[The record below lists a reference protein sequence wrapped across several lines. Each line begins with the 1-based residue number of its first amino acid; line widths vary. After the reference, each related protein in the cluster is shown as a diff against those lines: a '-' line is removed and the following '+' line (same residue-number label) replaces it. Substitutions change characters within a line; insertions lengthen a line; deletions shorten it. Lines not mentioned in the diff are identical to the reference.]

1 MLTDEANLSIE
12 VMRGDFVEESHEVAA
27 CLCDASGY
35 VRARIGSPHVTTWR
49 SAAKPFQLEA
59 CLTMLPRDTVD
70 NLSPAEIAVGASSHS
85 GETTHV
91 ETVRSLMGKL
101 GVDESQLSCGA
112 HLPLHTPSEH
122 ALLRSGQQAGA
133 IHNNCSG
140 KHSYMLATCHALDL
154 DPTGY
159 LKRDHPVQQL
169 IYNLIQLRTSRGI
182 VDRVVDGCGAP
193 CFVLPLQSMA
203 RAWAQLAVSRD
214 EATTLG
220 KIAYSMRTHP
230 EQVSG
235 TGRLDQL
242 ISQRSGG
249 ALITKIGAAGLL
261 CGAFSEEGL
270 GFAMKITSGNED
282 IRPAAAFAVLDR
294 WFPGLINHN
303 HDRRWAQRRNVV
315 GKVIG
320 ETLPMWSTP

>member
-1 MLTDEANLSIE
+1 MSTPCFVPDSKQVHSQQLLGQAQLHARHLS
-12 VMRGDFVEESHEVAA
+12 
-27 CLCDASGY
+27 
-35 VRARIGSPHVTTWR
+35 
-49 SAAKPFQLEA
+49 
-59 CLTMLPRDTVD
+59 
-70 NLSPAEIAVGASSHS
+70 
-85 GETTHV
+85 
-91 ETVRSLMGKL
+91 
-101 GVDESQLSCGA
+101 
-112 HLPLHTPSEH
+112 
-122 ALLRSGQQAGA
+122 
-133 IHNNCSG
+133 
-140 KHSYMLATCHALDL
+140 ALDL

-182 VDRVVDGCGAP
+182 VDRVVDGCGILRP
-193 CFVLPLQSMA
+193 SLQSIRLGTA
-203 RAWAQLAVSRD
+203 RGKPMGI
-214 EATTLG
+214 TLG
-220 KIAYSMRTHP
+220 RLQRENSPRAGR
-230 EQVSG
+230 G
-235 TGRLDQL
+235 TDRLDQL
-242 ISQRSGG
+242 ISQRG

>member
-1 MLTDEANLSIE
+1 
-12 VMRGDFVEESHEVAA
+12 
-27 CLCDASGY
+27 
-35 VRARIGSPHVTTWR
+35 
-49 SAAKPFQLEA
+49 
-59 CLTMLPRDTVD
+59 
-70 NLSPAEIAVGASSHS
+70 
-85 GETTHV
+85 
-91 ETVRSLMGKL
+91 
-101 GVDESQLSCGA
+101 
-112 HLPLHTPSEH
+112 
-122 ALLRSGQQAGA
+122 
-133 IHNNCSG
+133 
-140 KHSYMLATCHALDL
+140 
-154 DPTGY
+154 
-159 LKRDHPVQQL
+159 
-169 IYNLIQLRTSRGI
+169 
-182 VDRVVDGCGAP
+182 
-193 CFVLPLQSMA
+193 MA